1 MKNGDFPSF
10 FVCLPEASHRFC
22 RACAAHPEA
31 GLLSA
36 SDVEQE
42 MRQCGV
48 GALMEV
54 WKSGGDK
61 GNQEMAGDFMKN
73 WLEPTQFWVI
83 LGNSVMSYS
92 VCGLGVLRTV
102 SGPVKVSVSCQ
113 AGAISESRSVQMA
126 RSLEGPVELSS
137 LQGLGPLG
145 CVAAFGCSSTDIVC
159 ASHSKSCICHDKCI
173 CWTGMSFRYVPLQA
187 IISFFTILGWWWP
200 TPKNLRNRQEPPPS
214 FFFAALQA
222 DPYIALGGCSCEA
235 VSCRVCQGGVTMLQ
249 NSTRF
254 TIHRY

>member
-1 MKNGDFPSF
+1 MKNCDFPPF
-10 FVCLPEASHRFC
+10 FVCLPEGNHRFC

-61 GNQEMAGDFMKN
+61 GNQEMAFMTGDFMKN

-83 LGNSVMSYS
+83 LGNSFLSYS

-145 CVAAFGCSSTDIVC
+145 CVAAFGCSSMDIVC

-173 CWTGMSFRYVPLQA
+173 C
-187 IISFFTILGWWWP
+187 
-200 TPKNLRNRQEPPPS
+200 
-214 FFFAALQA
+214 
-222 DPYIALGGCSCEA
+222 
-235 VSCRVCQGGVTMLQ
+235 
-249 NSTRF
+249 
-254 TIHRY
+254 